1 MNLVEFFVKLVK
13 LRSLSHY
20 VLVHEERR
28 LDLLVASFAQ
38 KIEPVGDE
46 SLVEVDPVVCEKV
59 SAVARYLCACAWIV
73 EYEGEGMEMK
83 GRSPRSRS
91 IASNRRRT
99 SW

>member
-1 MNLVEFFVKLVK
+1 MNLVEFFVELVK
-13 LRSLSHY
+13 LRSLGHY

-46 SLVEVDPVVCEKV
+46 GLVEVDPVIREEV
-59 SAVARYLCACAWIV
+59 STVARYFCACAWTV
-73 EYEGEGMEMK
+73 ECGEGMEMK

-99 SW
+99 S